1 MLKVLYQKHKII
13 TYRQNIQSKML
24 RLRRRPSQIAVSN
37 HHNRK
42 VGEKFL
48 TGLKS
53 LEAKKTN
60 VTMKPGVEFTN
71 SNHIP
76 GYEYKMFLN

>member
-1 MLKVLYQKHKII
+1 
-13 TYRQNIQSKML
+13 ML
-24 RLRRRPSQIAVSN
+24 RLRRRPSLIAVSS

-53 LEAKKTN
+53 LEAEKTN
-60 VTMKPGVEFTN
+60 VTMKPEVEFTN
-71 SNHIP
+71 SICLQLFPNTSPLCQH
-76 GYEYKMFLN
+76 YLKLALTHLM

>member
-1 MLKVLYQKHKII
+1 
-13 TYRQNIQSKML
+13 ML
-24 RLRRRPSQIAVSN
+24 RLRRRPSLIAVSS

-53 LEAKKTN
+53 LEAEKTN
-60 VTMKPGVEFTN
+60 VTMKPEVEFTN

-76 GYEYKMFLN
+76 